1 MGTLSY
7 TVTNYGAARGQ
18 APVLRG
24 SAVRTS
30 YNFTTSTSADDVQDG
45 SGDITRSRGEVI
57 AAYADEA
64 MRLSFG
70 GVAATAHVGHYI
82 PAGELVEIECEQGGT
97 VSVRDIA

>member
-7 TVTNYGAARGQ
+7 TVIKYGASRGQ

-45 SGDITRSRGEVI
+45 SGDI
-57 AAYADEA
+57 A
-64 MRLSFG
+64 
-70 GVAATAHVGHYI
+70 
-82 PAGELVEIECEQGGT
+82 
-97 VSVRDIA
+97 

>member
-7 TVTNYGAARGQ
+7 TVTNYGASRGQ

-24 SAVRTS
+24 SAVRS
-30 YNFTTSTSADDVQDG
+30 
-45 SGDITRSRGEVI
+45 SGDITRGRGEVS